1 MLYLKPYF
9 KILIMRYIIC
19 LLSITFLSTFSFGQK
34 DLSLSES
41 VMGQYRQ
48 FRPEH
53 IVGFQW
59 IPNTEKYSYFKK
71 YTNLVIGE
79 VGGKDSTALSIGD
92 VNDAVD
98 GAKFSYFAGLKWMD
112 EENFVIAS
120 DTTIIQF
127 NWTTKKGEIIYLPSR
142 SEEITFSHDK
152 AKIAF
157 TKDNNLYTTSFES
170 KKTVSITDFS
180 DKNIVSGQ
188 AIARS
193 EFGIT
198 GGLFW
203 SPTSEKLAFYQKDE
217 TAVHDYPLL
226 NNDDYPG
233 SLELIKYPMAGQ
245 PSEKAKVGIYSF
257 ATQKTVYLKAQHGEE
272 NYLTNLSW
280 SPDEQFVLVAEVARS
295 QDHIW
300 LQKYTAEGKFVKTLF
315 EETSE
320 TWVEPERP
328 AYFPN
333 THATDFVWVSERD
346 GFDNL
351 YLYSIEGELKKQLTS
366 NNFVLKEIIAA
377 HDGLVYFTATGE
389 NPLNTLLY
397 QVNTRGKQKLLTKE
411 EGTHSVDVHCS
422 EEFIFDSYSSHDIPN
437 KVVIRNAKGK
447 IVTELV
453 DADNPLK
460 DYKLTPAEIKTIE
473 AEDGT
478 KLYTRLIKPKDFD
491 ATKKYPVLIYVYGGP
506 HAQLITNS
514 WGDGASLWMQWMA
527 NQGYIVFTLDNRG
540 SGNRGVEFEHG
551 IHRQLGTL
559 EHQDQLKG
567 VEYLSS
573 LQYID
578 TSRIAIHGWSFGGF
592 MTNTMM
598 LRSPEIFK
606 VGVAGGPVTDWKYY
620 EVMYGER
627 YMDRPQENKEGYKKA
642 SIIEHAENLKGD
654 LLLIHGTIDPVV
666 VMQQDLSLI
675 EKFVDLGI
683 QVDFFP
689 YPMHE
694 HNVRGKD
701 RVHLM
706 EKVLTYIID
715 HNK

>member
-1 MLYLKPYF
+1 M
-9 KILIMRYIIC
+9 
-19 LLSITFLSTFSFGQK
+19 
-34 DLSLSES
+34 
-41 VMGQYRQ
+41 
-48 FRPEH
+48 
-53 IVGFQW
+53 
-59 IPNTEKYSYFKK
+59 
-71 YTNLVIGE
+71 
-79 VGGKDSTALSIGD
+79 
-92 VNDAVD
+92 
-98 GAKFSYFAGLKWMD
+98 
-112 EENFVIAS
+112 
-120 DTTIIQF
+120 
-127 NWTTKKGEIIYLPSR
+127 
-142 SEEITFSHDK
+142 
-152 AKIAF
+152 
-157 TKDNNLYTTSFES
+157 
-170 KKTVSITDFS
+170 
-180 DKNIVSGQ
+180 
-188 AIARS
+188 
-193 EFGIT
+193 
-198 GGLFW
+198 
-203 SPTSEKLAFYQKDE
+203 
-217 TAVHDYPLL
+217 
-226 NNDDYPG
+226 
-233 SLELIKYPMAGQ
+233 
-245 PSEKAKVGIYSF
+245 
-257 ATQKTVYLKAQHGEE
+257 
-272 NYLTNLSW
+272 
-280 SPDEQFVLVAEVARS
+280 
-295 QDHIW
+295 
-300 LQKYTAEGKFVKTLF
+300 
-315 EETSE
+315 
-320 TWVEPERP
+320 
-328 AYFPN
+328 
-333 THATDFVWVSERD
+333 
-346 GFDNL
+346 
-351 YLYSIEGELKKQLTS
+351 
-366 NNFVLKEIIAA
+366 
-377 HDGLVYFTATGE
+377 
-389 NPLNTLLY
+389 
-397 QVNTRGKQKLLTKE
+397 NTRGKQKLLTKE